1 MKDLTVVVPLY
12 NKVHYI
18 EQCLNSIKNSIHT
31 LDWECIVVDDGST
44 DGSSEIAK
52 DFCNNNYDRF
62 TYIQCLR
69 NHGPYPSYARNMGI
83 RMAESEFIMFF
94 DADDWVC
101 DGYPDRGVKFMK
113 ENPDY
118 YHYSESFYVVDKDEN
133 YGGYVEYNGF
143 IPYWGMND
151 IDYPGFLKVG
161 GGAYTRGIFKT
172 SEVKKFRYKDVLLED
187 SVFMIDYLYPC
198 KKAKLNKD
206 NYSFYYFVCRSE
218 QDEFA
223 LNRLYNQKNTT
234 ERQYIYQYVKDNYP
248 DYFDAFVKNNKNYEI
263 ELKTEDEKLG

>member
-18 EQCLNSIKNSIHT
+18 EQCLNTIKNSIHT

-44 DGSSEIAK
+44 DGSTEIAK
-52 DFCNNNYDRF
+52 EFCNDNHEIF
-62 TYIQCLR
+62 TYVQCLR
-69 NHGPYPSYARNMGI
+69 NHGLYPSYARNIGI

-94 DADDWVC
+94 DADDWLC

-118 YHYSESFYVVDKDEN
+118 YHYSESVYIVHKDDN
-133 YGGYVEYNGF
+133 YGEYIEYCTFEPFTG
-143 IPYWGMND
+143 IND
-151 IDYPGFLKVG
+151 IDFPGFLNVG
-161 GGAYTRGIFKT
+161 GGLYTRGIFKT
-172 SEVKKFRYKDVLLED
+172 NEVKKFRYKDVPLED

-206 NYSFYYFVCRSE
+206 EYSFYYFSCRSE
-218 QDEFA
+218 QDVFA
-223 LNRLYNQKNTT
+223 INSLKDDRQLT
-234 ERQYIYQYVKDNYP
+234 ERQYIYEYVKETYP
-248 DYFDAFVKNNKNYEI
+248 DYYKAYVENNNLYKI
-263 ELKTEDEKLG
+263 Q